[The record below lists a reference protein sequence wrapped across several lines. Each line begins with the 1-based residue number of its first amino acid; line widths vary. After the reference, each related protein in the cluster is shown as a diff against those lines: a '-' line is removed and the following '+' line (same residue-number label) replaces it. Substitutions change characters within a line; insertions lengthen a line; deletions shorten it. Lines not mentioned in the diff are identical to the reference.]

1 MIRRI
6 KGVPVEM
13 GRVRLGEKTFTPT
26 GPTYLVE
33 GGKVRRLPAQKRKR
47 KTK

>member
-13 GRVRLGEKTFTPT
+13 GRVRLGEKTFIPT
-26 GPTYLVE
+26 GPAYLVE
-33 GGKVRRLPAQKRKR
+33 GGKVTKLKAQKRKR
-47 KTK
+47 KKS